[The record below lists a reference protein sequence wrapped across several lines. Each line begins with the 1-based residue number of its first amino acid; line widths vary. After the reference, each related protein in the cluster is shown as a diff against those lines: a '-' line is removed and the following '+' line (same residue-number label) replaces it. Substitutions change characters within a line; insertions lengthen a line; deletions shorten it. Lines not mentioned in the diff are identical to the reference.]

1 MSLTFESLR
10 RAVLPAV
17 SGAPERSGTGGADP
31 IRTRIVS
38 IDLLRGTVMVLMALD
53 HTRDFFAAGGF
64 NPRDVA
70 EPTLFLTRWIT
81 HFCAPTFIFLAGISA
96 YLYGAQGRS
105 AGAVSRFLLTRG
117 VWLVLI
123 EFTIVRLGWTFSLR
137 FNHLAL
143 QVIFAIGAAM
153 MALAVLVHL
162 PRWAIAAVGIG
173 MIAGHNMLDGIKAGQ
188 FGAAAPIWNVLHQP
202 GLLMLSPDLTLFV
215 LYPLIPWI
223 GVMAAGYALGPVFG
237 LDRAARRRW
246 LVALGAAVTAG
257 FIILRAS
264 NLYGDGAP
272 WTAHD
277 GLVATLLSF
286 INCEKY
292 PPSLLYLAMTIGPAL
307 LLLAAF
313 ENARGRLADCI
324 AIFGSVPLFY
334 YVAHLFL
341 IHALAVAFAWAT
353 IGETAWLFGSLA
365 AGKPAGYG
373 LGLAGVYAVW
383 VAVVVALFPLCRAF
397 AAIKRRGRAWWWS
410 YL

>member
-10 RAVLPAV
+10 PAV
-17 SGAPERSGTGGADP
+17 PPAGGMAPDRSATSGPPATRS
-31 IRTRIVS
+31 RIVS

-53 HTRDFFAAGGF
+53 HTRDFFAAGSF

-70 EPTLFLTRWIT
+70 ESALFLTRWIT
-81 HFCAPTFIFLAGISA
+81 HFCAPTFIFLAGISV
-96 YLYGAQGRS
+96 YLYASQGRS
-105 AGAVSRFLLTRG
+105 RGAVSRFLLTRG
-117 VWLVLI
+117 AWLVLL
-123 EFTIVRLGWTFSLR
+123 EFTIVRLGWTFSFR
-137 FNHLAL
+137 FNHLVM
-143 QVIFAIGAAM
+143 QVIFAIGVSM
-153 MALAVLVHL
+153 MALAALVPL
-162 PRWAIAAVGIG
+162 PRWAIAAVGIA
-173 MIAGHNMLDGIKAGQ
+173 MIAGHNLLDGVKAEQLGL
-188 FGAAAPIWNVLHQP
+188 AAPIWNVLHQP
-202 GLLMLSPDLTLFV
+202 GLLMLSPDLALFV

-237 LDRAARRRW
+237 LDPAARRRW
-246 LVALGAAVTAG
+246 LVGLGTAVTAG

-264 NLYGDGAP
+264 NLYGDAAP

-277 GLVATLLSF
+277 GVAAAVLSF

-324 AIFGSVPLFY
+324 AVFGSVPLFY

-341 IHALAVAFAWAT
+341 IHALAVAYAWAT
-353 IGETAWLFGSLA
+353 IGDTAWLFGSFA

-373 LGLAGVYAVW
+373 LGLVSVYAVW
-383 VAVVVALFPLCRAF
+383 AAVVVALFPLCRAF
-397 AAIKRRGRAWWWS
+397 AAIKRRRREWWWS